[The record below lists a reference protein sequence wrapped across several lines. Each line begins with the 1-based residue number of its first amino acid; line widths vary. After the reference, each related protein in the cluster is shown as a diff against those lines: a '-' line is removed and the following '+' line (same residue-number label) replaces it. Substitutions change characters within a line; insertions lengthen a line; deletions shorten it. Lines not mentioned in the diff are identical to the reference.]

1 EMEVASAIV
10 GPVVNALMVHIT
22 QKLRNLTSSAE
33 RVEHMKNRM
42 QVLEGQRAEIEVHV
56 GDNKVNNRR
65 IPPQVSPWLTK
76 VEDIKKHVDKI
87 SSNNVGCFNVIKKYK
102 AGEGALKLTKDIEDL
117 ITEVSKDIVWRDAQ
131 IPLGRVDSKRPASTS
146 TSAGG
151 NTQIGYESRE
161 KIFNDALKLLQNDDK
176 TRVIAL
182 CGMGGVGKTTLMK
195 QLKEAA
201 EDNKMFDWVMDVGIG
216 KSPNLL
222 AIQKAISAHTGEQ
235 ITETNERLMAT
246 YLSKRFEVFSE
257 SKEKSLVILDDVW
270 KESKIKLEDIG
281 LASPLP
287 KGVKLLLTSRDESI
301 CRQIAVDASSVLE
314 VVRVDVLKEGEA
326 RDLFCRIAEIS
337 VENDHDLYQIGC
349 DIVKKCGRLPLAI
362 KLIAA
367 TLQGQQNSNV
377 WRRTLDRLKIN
388 DLDEDVQE
396 IIEISYKSLKQEDK
410 AIFLLC
416 GLFPEDSNI
425 PIEDLTRYAW
435 GLKLLKQV
443 FTMGKAR
450 DRTQTSVSNL
460 KNAYLLMDGD
470 SRHTECVKMHD
481 LVLAFVVAT
490 VSKGGEEGCW
500 IIHQSESCQQ
510 ISLACK
516 GMSEFPSEFKFPNLS
531 LLKLM
536 HGNESLRFPP
546 DFYEGMKK
554 LQVIAFEKLEYPV
567 VPTTSFQF
575 PTNLRT
581 LCLEKCSLML

>member
-1 EMEVASAIV
+1 MEIVSAIIA
-10 GPVVNALMVHIT
+10 PVVNALTVHIT

-117 ITEVSKDIVWRDAQ
+117 ITEVSKDIIWSDAQ

-201 EDNKMFDWVMDVGIG
+201 EDNKMFDWIMDVGIG

-314 VVRVDVLKEGEA
+314 VVE
-326 RDLFCRIAEIS
+326 
-337 VENDHDLYQIGC
+337 
-349 DIVKKCGRLPLAI
+349 
-362 KLIAA
+362 
-367 TLQGQQNSNV
+367 
-377 WRRTLDRLKIN
+377 
-388 DLDEDVQE
+388 
-396 IIEISYKSLKQEDK
+396 
-410 AIFLLC
+410 
-416 GLFPEDSNI
+416 
-425 PIEDLTRYAW
+425 
-435 GLKLLKQV
+435 
-443 FTMGKAR
+443 
-450 DRTQTSVSNL
+450 
-460 KNAYLLMDGD
+460 LM
-470 SRHTECVKMHD
+470 S
-481 LVLAFVVAT
+481 
-490 VSKGGEEGCW
+490 
-500 IIHQSESCQQ
+500 
-510 ISLACK
+510 
-516 GMSEFPSEFKFPNLS
+516 
-531 LLKLM
+531 
-536 HGNESLRFPP
+536 
-546 DFYEGMKK
+546 
-554 LQVIAFEKLEYPV
+554 
-567 VPTTSFQF
+567 
-575 PTNLRT
+575 
-581 LCLEKCSLML
+581 